1 MSSPRSRAVASQN
14 SFVITT
20 SIVLYSICS
29 GSLLLV
35 NKVLLTFIPSAPL
48 VTAIQCAVCIVS
60 IGSGAY
66 FFGRPSLGTLTRPLL
81 EAYGLYSVLF
91 VLGIYSNMRALEV
104 TNVDTVIVF
113 RSTIPLLVSFADWAL
128 MGREIPSLRS
138 IISML
143 VVVIGCS
150 LFVATDAAF
159 HIQGWRAYGWVFVYI
174 LCIAGEM
181 IFGKMITSKHDAT
194 LGASVFLTNSFAII
208 PFLVIGASTGELS
221 RGMHSKFFTFSA
233 TSVLLASC
241 ALSAGIGFTSWWCRS
256 LVSATTFTVVGTVNK
271 VLTVMLNIAVWS
283 KHASALGTFFLL
295 VSLAGGSFYE
305 QAPLRQIEAADTGEV
320 AGV

>member
-1 MSSPRSRAVASQN
+1 MSSRVRVVLAAPNPV
-14 SFVITT
+14 FVST
-20 SIVLYSICS
+20 SIILYSICS
-29 GSLLLV
+29 GSLLLI
-35 NKVLLTFIPSAPL
+35 NKVVLTHIPSAPL
-48 VTAIQCAVCIVS
+48 VTAIQCAVCIAS

-66 FFGRPSLGTLTRPLL
+66 FFGRPSLGTLSRPVL
-81 EAYGLYSVLF
+81 EAYGLYSILF

-113 RSTIPLLVSFADWAL
+113 RSTIPLLVSAADWAL
-128 MGREIPSLRS
+128 MGREAPSLRS
-138 IISML
+138 LISML
-143 VVVIGCS
+143 IVVLGCA

-159 HIQGWRAYGWVFVYI
+159 HIQGWGAYGWVLIYV

-181 IFGKMITSKHDAT
+181 VFGKVITSKHEAT
-194 LGASVFLTNSFAII
+194 LGASVFLTNSFAVI

-221 RGMHSKFFTFSA
+221 RGLHANYFTA
-233 TSVLLASC
+233 TATTVLLASC
-241 ALSAGIGFTSWWCRS
+241 ALSAGIGFSSWWCRS

-295 VSLAGGSFYE
+295 VSLAGGAFYE
-305 QAPLRQIEAADTGEV
+305 QAPLRQTSEDPGEV